1 MENIELI
8 LRDSQGVLT
17 RLNDMEDANSMKEII
32 DNQRIFKGILLDM
45 HKQIT
50 ILAEG
55 LKSSWSEFTEFHNM
69 TDKERILQLDRE
81 LAMARKKVRELSS
94 DKSALEQEV
103 ALLREEIGRLK
114 GKIIKED

>member
-1 MENIELI
+1 
-8 LRDSQGVLT
+8 
-17 RLNDMEDANSMKEII
+17 
-32 DNQRIFKGILLDM
+32 
-45 HKQIT
+45 
-50 ILAEG
+50 
-55 LKSSWSEFTEFHNM
+55 M